1 MPCVSASTLGKVKKP
16 MLRYFLSI
24 VMSLAIVTNA
34 LAMSPT
40 DGQFFFRYKSGFMTS
55 TNPST
60 SSKDITA
67 YYIGGVGEA
76 FSEILPM
83 KPQWEDDNWVITS
96 GTLPTGISFD
106 SATRTFSGTPSSPI
120 RGNSVEL
127 TGYDVLGNEV
137 ATAAAHFD
145 IFTLPANRQTVDLY
159 AHTGKFY
166 NKSLS
171 LPAGVVV
178 HRWDYVVAP
187 PPGVTYNGRY
197 IDGTPGEAGYYKIL
211 NIGYD
216 FNNNAIFA
224 YMGDITVE
232 DGPTFPNIPD
242 DLREVSRMD
251 NYGCGIG
258 SECAYWYRDA
268 LPTIR
273 NSISD
278 ASKVKYAYEVENAG
292 SLPSGLNIAKYYT
305 TSTQL
310 FRMGRVY
317 NFYDQARVRLKAVD
331 TDGTIGY
338 SNWFNIGTTGPKE
351 VCLPENGQTEI
362 SLFGVVDEQFLG
374 KGYRVPVG
382 LYTTGLNFALSGNQ
396 LPQSLAL
403 DQATGL
409 ISGIPSAEEV
419 RDGVFVTVSNPTV
432 AGFEDV
438 VCGPYKFQI
447 DAAPVSF
454 KMSGDQ
460 YAYHTG
466 SDMNVTFQADGAVLP
481 GATAELVADQSNL
494 PPEVQFAYEG
504 NNTWSLKGKLATIG
518 EGYTGVVRFTNGNGT
533 SLPPQATT
541 FDVVGPLAVDDV
553 AGNLLQIKQFDLA
566 TSPEPIHTF
575 TYQNAIGL
583 TTVEMIGGLQGL
595 DLSYDELVG
604 GTTLAPGSYG
614 PFKVRVTDAT
624 GAMEETDAFTIE
636 VLARAGL
643 TALET
648 VEPVFTLKKMSG
660 GVSVFSVSQEPLAG
674 TVYTVKYSISPATL
688 PPGIWFSDI
697 YGQIGGTPEEV
708 DETGPY
714 VVTATEYDSAGVQ
727 GQQLTSEPFNIVVE
741 EPADI
746 GVIPLAGLEGN
757 KKGVFVSSVDPR
769 LKLATLPYYNT
780 IVGEPNQVTFLS
792 ATPDVPGLTFDPQS
806 GMLSGIATSE
816 FDGTVT
822 ISFVDDAGRPGEF
835 ALPVRIWPEP
845 ELTSAQTVYDVP
857 RLNEARNLDI
867 KVVGNSG
874 FYQGVSKFGLEPGSD
889 AYPSGIRLEPIN
901 SHTAIFA
908 GSTTDPVGTVRNL
921 IVRGESAANGLPAKF
936 PITIRIVAPVAP
948 KLEIPE
954 GTELLYKVDG
964 KTMIL
969 ANTVSFDASSYLTGS
984 YNKPV
989 TWSLAGAPTWIRINP
1004 SSGVLYTSGNP
1015 SDLGKWPFAIVAKD
1029 ADGTTVTAQIAAKV
1043 TLDGFIV
1050 SKTGGR
1056 NLTVRAGETFAM
1068 PVQTLDNVVGSYS
1081 FETNPILPS
1090 TIVFNSLDGSMLG
1103 YFEDG
1108 GVNSW
1113 KMQVTD
1119 ADGRHFLGQGLDFS
1133 VTAVP
1138 PVDMQS
1144 PLSVGTTAKQYDPE
1158 NPLTISFRPASNI
1171 MGSAAYVLSGDIPGT
1186 LYYKSVHPVTGLASY
1201 LNFDANG
1208 DSSVVDQMIEESVE
1222 QTEARLAPDH
1232 LIFDTESL
1240 VLTGIPSRFGSFDIY
1255 VTAYDDYKKTGYTV
1269 NPADP
1274 TREAHN
1280 ESEYGPITVNVAKAD
1295 DLQVANNLTSET
1307 LYQYTTTPTIVS
1319 ATQNAA
1325 YGLPLT
1331 WTRVDGNLPT
1341 NIKPVG
1347 NTYAVDLKYSDYPQT
1362 KGSYGNITYLAKD
1375 AAGREVTTDPVSFT
1389 VVDRKPLELVTSTAN
1404 PRYMIVFDQDANLRV
1419 TARNRAYG
1427 LPIGAAK
1434 WAVTGDTNL
1443 PPGVTYTVDDNG
1455 VSFTGKS
1462 DVIGTYENIIVSAV
1476 DSLGA
1481 TASVNLTFEVI
1492 SNPEE
1497 IVLNVS
1503 DITTKVGYPYTMAT
1517 PFAGNVLSTANTYG
1531 SLYFASP
1538 DAGAR
1543 GIGVN
1548 SNTGELIGTAAATG
1562 SFSIN
1567 LSVTDDTNRI
1577 TSKPIT
1583 VDVLPDL
1590 RLLVSTQ
1597 VHAEQGTSVNE
1608 PIATD
1613 YAIGTVTY
1621 VKGNPSAWP
1630 DGLNVDPATGT
1641 IIGSAIAATGTYPGL
1656 TIIGTDGV
1664 GDTQASNVF
1673 SVVVDPINAA
1683 PVIADITGGRLD
1695 LGKVGDA
1702 VSFKPTVTDSVKG
1715 QPWNYAGTVYSI
1727 NHDLSAYG
1735 LSFNKATGEI
1745 TGTATGSFLIKDV
1758 IITVTS
1764 QREDSDQTATFW
1776 LYVTPQGALAF
1787 VQPNVETANTHTNFA
1802 KKDVSIPVING
1813 LGTVTLTTQSFAG
1826 GVASYNNSAQTVD
1839 ILATTPGSRTLF
1851 VKATDEVGRTSTKQL
1866 DVITSTLSVAY
1877 TPGSAESGVDF
1888 TDVAPIVS
1896 NAFGSLKYAY
1906 SGLPEGLVY
1915 DEDTGI
1921 VTGNSEANV
1930 GTYSVT
1936 VTVTDQVD
1944 NATASATA
1952 TMYLTGGGKFKYWK
1966 VIVTSSTQYAPR
1978 FNYFGKMHMYDVTG
1992 AVLTSAT
1999 TVSVSSNQPSFYYK
2013 RSYGPDYLVSGGT
2026 DGYYFCAVS
2035 SVCTATVASMSNE
2048 LIYTFATPV
2057 TVNSIISTS
2066 AGGAA
2071 TPNELPNYRATD
2083 YQLWY
2088 SADGVDWGQSPIT
2101 ISKVFNAARAAVV
2114 TLTVQ

>member
-1 MPCVSASTLGKVKKP
+1 
-16 MLRYFLSI
+16 
-24 VMSLAIVTNA
+24 MSLSIVTNA

-40 DGQFFFRYKSGFMTS
+40 DGQFFFRYKSGFTTS

-242 DLREVSRMD
+242 DLREVSRRD

-258 SECAYWYRDA
+258 SECAYWHRDA

-292 SLPSGLNIAKYYT
+292 SLPSGLNIAKYYPT
-305 TSTQL
+305 YPQL

-351 VCLPENGQTEI
+351 VCLPETGQTEI
-362 SLFGVVDEQFLG
+362 LLAGVVGEQFLG

-396 LPQSLAL
+396 LPQSLAI
-403 DQATGL
+403 DQKTGL
-409 ISGIPSAEEV
+409 ISGVPSAEEV

-447 DAAPVSF
+447 DAAAFSF
-454 KMSGDQ
+454 TKSADQ

-466 SDMNVTFQADGAVLP
+466 SDMNVTFQAGGAILP

-533 SLPPQATT
+533 TRTQATI

-575 TYQNAIGL
+575 TYQNAIGP
-583 TTVEMIGGLQGL
+583 TTVEMVGGLQGL

-604 GTTLAPGSYG
+604 GTTLTPGSYG

-643 TALET
+643 TASQT
-648 VEPVFTLKKMSG
+648 VEPVFTLKKKG
-660 GVSVFSVSQEPLAG
+660 GSTPFTVSQEPLAL
-674 TVYTVKYSISPATL
+674 TVYKVKYSISPATL
-688 PPGIWFSDI
+688 PPGIGFSDI

-806 GMLSGIATSE
+806 GMLSGIPTSE

-835 ALPVRIWPEP
+835 ALPVRIWPEL
-845 ELTSAQTVYDVP
+845 ELTSAQTAYDVP
-857 RLNEARNLDI
+857 RLTEARNLDI

-874 FYQGVSKFGLEPGSD
+874 FYQGVSEFGLEPGSD

-921 IVRGESAANGLPAKF
+921 IVRGVSAANGLPAKF
-936 PITIRIVAPVAP
+936 PVTIRIVAPVAP

-964 KTMIL
+964 TSMIL

-989 TWSLAGAPTWIRINP
+989 TWSLVGAPTWIAINP
-1004 SSGVLYTSGNP
+1004 STGVLYTSGNP
-1015 SDLGKWPFAIVAKD
+1015 TVLGKWPFAIMAKD

-1043 TLDGFIV
+1043 TLDGFVV

-1068 PVQTLDNVVGSYS
+1068 PVQSLDNVVGSYS

-1119 ADGRHFLGQGLDFS
+1119 ADGRHFLRQGLDFS

-1186 LYYKSVHPVTGLASY
+1186 LYYKSVDLVTGLASY
-1201 LNFDANG
+1201 LTFDANG
-1208 DSSVVDQMIEESVE
+1208 DASVVDQMVVESVE

-1255 VTAYDDYKKTGYTV
+1255 ITAYDDYKKTGYTV

-1274 TREAHN
+1274 TREVHN
-1280 ESEYGPITVNVAKAD
+1280 ESEYGPVTVNVAKAD

-1319 ATQNAA
+1319 STQNAA

-1331 WTRVDGNLPT
+1331 WKRIDGSLPT

-1347 NTYAVDLKYSDYPQT
+1347 DTYAVDLKYSDYPES
-1362 KGSYGNITYLAKD
+1362 KGTYGNIAYLAKD
-1375 AAGREVTTDPVSFT
+1375 AAGREVTTEPVSFT

-1434 WAVTGDTNL
+1434 WTISGDTNL
-1443 PPGVTYTVDDNG
+1443 PPGVTYTVDNNG

-1476 DSLGA
+1476 DRLGA

-1492 SNPEE
+1492 SNPAE

-1503 DITTKVGYPYTMAT
+1503 GITTKVGYPYTMAA

-1613 YAIGTVTY
+1613 YAIGNVTY

-1630 DGLNVDPATGT
+1630 DGLSVDPATGT
-1641 IIGSAIAATGTYPGL
+1641 IIGSATAATGTYPGL
-1656 TIIGTDGV
+1656 TIIGTDGI
-1664 GDTQASNVF
+1664 GDTQSSNVF
-1673 SVVVDPINAA
+1673 SVVVNPINAA

-1695 LGKVGDA
+1695 LGKVGDV

-1758 IITVTS
+1758 VITVTS
-1764 QREDSDQTATFW
+1764 EREDSDQTVAFW
-1776 LYVTPQGALAF
+1776 LYVTPQDALAF
-1787 VQPNVETANTHTNFA
+1787 VQPNPETVYTHSNVTR
-1802 KKDVSIPVING
+1802 KGTSIAVING
-1813 LGTVTLTTQSFAG
+1813 LGNVTFATAQG
-1826 GVASYNNSAQTVD
+1826 ASTLGVYDNNAQTVD
-1839 ILATTPGSRTLF
+1839 ILAGSAGNRTLF
-1851 VKATDEVGRTSTKQL
+1851 VKVTDEVGRTTTKRI
-1866 DVITSTLSVAY
+1866 DVVTSTLSVAY
-1877 TPGSAESGVDF
+1877 TPGSPESGVDF
-1888 TDVAPIVS
+1888 TDVAPVVS
-1896 NAFGSLKYAY
+1896 NAFGSIKYAY

-1915 DEDTGI
+1915 DGDTGI

-1930 GTYSVT
+1930 GPYSVS

-1952 TMYLTGGGKFKYWK
+1952 TMYLTGGGKYKYWK
-1966 VIVTSSTQYAPR
+1966 VVVTAPTAASAGN
-1978 FNYFGKMHMYDVTG
+1978 NYFGKMHMYDLTG
-1992 AVLTSAT
+1992 AVLSSSTSVA
-1999 TVSVSSNQPSFYYK
+1999 VASNQPSFYYYK
-2013 RSYGPDYLVSGGT
+2013 SYRPSNLVSSGA
-2026 DGYYFCAVS
+2026 DGYYFCTVNTFCNVAAASVTNELVYTFTDPVSVS
-2035 SVCTATVASMSNE
+2035 SIVALSGGGMSSPGSAV
-2048 LIYTFATPV
+2048 IY
-2057 TVNSIISTS
+2057 
-2066 AGGAA
+2066 GA
-2071 TPNELPNYRATD
+2071 D
-2083 YQLWY
+2083 YQLWR
-2088 SADGVDWGQSPIT
+2088 SSDGTNWDQSLISVGKGVDFG
-2101 ISKVFNAARAAVV
+2101 ARRAVV